1 MMLSL
6 AKSLPERLR
15 IRPARVGDWALNIFL
30 VAIGLLMLA
39 PVYWAVVISVA
50 PPAQAFSLPP
60 PWLPTGISVAS
71 YGRVFDLIPLGLMA
85 LNSIKITAIV
95 TLGALVSSSLAAY
108 AFARL
113 EFPGRDI
120 LFIVF
125 LAALMIPTQSTV
137 VPLFILMSRLNL
149 INTHE
154 AIYLPALVQ
163 VLGIFLLRQW
173 FLSIPRELEDAA
185 KVDGAGHLRTLVQI
199 IIPIS
204 GPALSA
210 VAIFVSQHIW
220 NDFFFPLI
228 FLSSPEKMTIPV
240 GLVQLQAA
248 QAGTSATVIFAAIS
262 MVVVPLLLLFVFA
275 QNRITESMAM
285 TGIRG

>member
-1 MMLSL
+1 MLSL
-6 AKSLPERLR
+6 ARFLPDRLQMW
-15 IRPARVGDWALNIFL
+15 PARVGGWALNFLL
-30 VAIGLLMLA
+30 VATGLLMLA
-39 PVYWAVVISVA
+39 PVYWAIVISVA
-50 PPAQAFSLPP
+50 PPSEAFSLPP
-60 PWLPTGISVAS
+60 TWLPTKLSLAS
-71 YGRVFDLIPLGLMA
+71 YGQVFDLIPLGLMA

-95 TLGALVSSSLAAY
+95 TLGALVTSSLAAY

-113 EFPGRDI
+113 QFPGRDV

-125 LAALMIPTQSTV
+125 LAALMIPTQATV
-137 VPLFILMSRLNL
+137 IPTFILMSKLNL

-154 AIYLPALVQ
+154 SIYLPALIQ

-185 KVDGAGHLRTLVQI
+185 RVDGAGHLRTLVQI

-210 VAIFVSQHIW
+210 VAIFVSQHVW
-220 NDFFFPLI
+220 NDFFWPLI

-248 QAGTSATVIFAAIS
+248 QAGTSATIIFAAIS
-262 MVVVPLLLLFVFA
+262 MVVIPLLVLFIFA
-275 QNRITESMAM
+275 QKRITESMAM

>member
-1 MMLSL
+1 MLSIT
-6 AKSLPERLR
+6 KYLPDKLR
-15 IRPARVGDWALNIFL
+15 MWPTRVGNWALNFFL
-30 VAIGLLMLA
+30 VATGLLMLA

-50 PPAQAFSLPP
+50 PPSEAFSLPP
-60 PWLPTGISVAS
+60 TWLPTELSVAS
-71 YGRVFDLIPLGLMA
+71 YGQVFDLIPLGQMA

-95 TLGALVSSSLAAY
+95 TLGSLVSSSLAAY

-113 EFPGRDI
+113 EFPGRDV
-120 LFIVF
+120 LFIMF
-125 LAALMIPTQSTV
+125 LAALMIPTQATV
-137 VPLFILMSRLNL
+137 VPTFILMSELDL
-149 INTHE
+149 VNTHE
-154 AIYLPALVQ
+154 AIYLPALIQ

-185 KVDGAGHLRTLVQI
+185 RVDGAGHLRTLVQI

-220 NDFFFPLI
+220 NDFFWPLI

-240 GLVQLQAA
+240 GLVQLQST
-248 QAGTSATVIFAAIS
+248 QAGTSATIIFAAIS
-262 MVVVPLLLLFVFA
+262 MVVVPLLLLFIFA
-275 QNRITESMAM
+275 QKRITESMAM

>member
-1 MMLSL
+1 MLSL
-6 AKSLPERLR
+6 AKYLPDKLR
-15 IRPARVGDWALNIFL
+15 IRPARVGGWVLNIFL
-30 VAIGLLMLA
+30 VATGLLMLA

-50 PPAQAFSLPP
+50 PPSEAFSLPP
-60 PWLPTGISVAS
+60 TWLPTDLSVTS
-71 YGRVFDLIPLGLMA
+71 YGQVFDLIPLGKMA

-113 EFPGRDI
+113 EFPGRDV

-125 LAALMIPTQSTV
+125 LAALMIPTQATV
-137 VPLFILMSRLNL
+137 VPTFILMSRLDL

-154 AIYLPALVQ
+154 AIYLPALIQ

-185 KVDGAGHLRTLVQI
+185 RVDGAGHLRTLVQI

-210 VAIFVSQHIW
+210 VAIFVAQHIW
-220 NDFFFPLI
+220 NDFFWPLI

-240 GLVQLQAA
+240 GLVQLQST
-248 QAGTSATVIFAAIS
+248 QAGTSATIIFAAIS
-262 MVVVPLLLLFVFA
+262 MVVVPLLLLFIFA
-275 QNRITESMAM
+275 QKRITESMAM